1 MMYNENRKNI
11 DMTTSDSYEIKI
23 GDTVYALSHDYG
35 TADLLDIAADY
46 LSDKT
51 ISENRKMA

>member
-11 DMTTSDSYEIKI
+11 EMTTSDSYEIKI
-23 GDTVYALSHDYG
+23 GDTVYTISHEYG